1 MPHTLQQTST
11 PQTST
16 PAADQSA
23 NDLAA
28 QIRAQV
34 NQQLRQAGVS
44 EQAAKSAG
52 DAAAQR
58 ALQNVD
64 ISEDGQGVTRIT
76 KNGKTITIHTP
87 HGVVAPAIP
96 LAPLAPI
103 PPIPQIE
110 TGTSVPVDP
119 PLDIPPRLENLGYAL
134 FLMIAIIAVGKP
146 LARALGSVIERRSL
160 KPAMPAE
167 FGARLERIEQ
177 GIESVSIEVERISES
192 QRYLLKVQ
200 SPTPERV
207 ELPRSAR

>member
-1 MPHTLQQTST
+1 MPHALQQTST

-16 PAADQSA
+16 PPADQSA

-44 EQAAKSAG
+44 EQAAKRAA
-52 DAAAQR
+52 DAAAQ
-58 ALQNVD
+58 QGQGVD
-64 ISEDGQGVTRIT
+64 IREDGQGLTTIT

-87 HGVVAPAIP
+87 HGMVAP
-96 LAPLAPI
+96 LAPL
-103 PPIPQIE
+103 PQIE

-134 FLMIAIIAVGKP
+134 FLMIAIVAVGKP

-200 SPTPERV
+200 GSTPDRV
-207 ELPRSAR
+207 EIPRGAS